1 MPVYINHIG
10 TAVPN
15 YQLTQEEAA
24 EFMTEALQME
34 GRDKKKLKYLYRQTG
49 ITSRASVIEDYGKE
63 VSDFEFFPK
72 NKTLSPMP
80 TVGERMRLYEKYA
93 LGLCVK
99 AIENTV
105 PKNFDFKKITH
116 LITVSCT
123 GMYAPGIDV
132 ELVVKLGMNTSVKR
146 TAINFMGCYGAFNA
160 IKTAQQICSAQEDAN
175 VLIVAVELC
184 TIHFQGNETEDNLL
198 TNALFADGAAAV
210 VVTNSENGNPALTL
224 ENFYSDLVYQGKDEM
239 VWKINDFG
247 FEMRLTSLVPEY
259 IKSGIKELTDNLLE
273 FMSLKVSDIDFFAI
287 HPGGKRILEV
297 IEEVFSLS
305 KNDNRFAY
313 DVLTKYGNMSSP
325 TVLFVLKQI
334 LDSVSEE
341 DHDKSI
347 LSFAFGPGLTLES
360 MLLKTHC
367 K

>member
-1 MPVYINHIG
+1 MSVYINYIG
-10 TAVPN
+10 TAIPN
-15 YQLTQEEAA
+15 YQLSQDEAA
-24 EFMTEALQME
+24 TFMTDALQME
-34 GRDKKKLKYLYRQTG
+34 GRAKKKLKYLYKQTG
-49 ITSRASVIEDYGKE
+49 ITSRASVIEDYGKDVE
-63 VSDFEFFPK
+63 EFEFFPK
-72 NKTLSPMP
+72 NNTLSPMP

-105 PKNFDFKKITH
+105 PPGFNFKAITH

-160 IKTAQQICSAQEDAN
+160 IKTAQQICASEPEAK

-184 TIHFQGNETEDNLL
+184 TIHFQGNETEDSLL
-198 TNALFADGAAAV
+198 TNALFADGAAALIV
-210 VVTNSENGNPALTL
+210 SNENTEGPNFSL

-247 FEMRLTSLVPEY
+247 FEMKLTALVPEY
-259 IKSGIKELTDNLLE
+259 IKSGIKELTENLLNYL
-273 FMSLKVSDIDFFAI
+273 SLEVDDINYFAI
-287 HPGGKRILEV
+287 HPGGKRILQV
-297 IEEVFSLS
+297 IEEVFELDPS
-305 KNDNRFAY
+305 DNRFAY
-313 DVLTKYGNMSSP
+313 NVLEKYGNMSSP
-325 TVLFVLKQI
+325 TVLFVLKEIMNQ
-334 LDSVSEE
+334 LVLTDQ
-341 DHDKSI
+341 DKTI

-360 MLLKTHC
+360 MLLKTHYN
-367 K
+367 